1 MQGYKADF
9 NEKQKLSEE
18 KLRKSCITKMRTIM
32 IGSLSDIEEGK
43 DYEELR
49 KSILDRWNNLIRALE
64 DELKN
69 YTIVYKGEFFTFKK
83 EG

>member
-32 IGSLSDIEEGK
+32 IGALSDIEEGK

-49 KSILDRWNNLIRALE
+49 KSILDRGNNLIRSLE

>member
-32 IGSLSDIEEGK
+32 IGALSDIEEGK

-49 KSILDRWNNLIRALE
+49 KSILDRGNNLIRALE

>member
-49 KSILDRWNNLIRALE
+49 KSILDRGNNLIRALE